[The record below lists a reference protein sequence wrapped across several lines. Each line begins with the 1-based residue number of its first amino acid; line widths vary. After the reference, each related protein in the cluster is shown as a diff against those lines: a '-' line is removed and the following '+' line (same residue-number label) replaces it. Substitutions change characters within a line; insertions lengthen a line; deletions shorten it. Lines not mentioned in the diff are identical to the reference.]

1 MKKTHS
7 GLTAHSVSNS
17 IIIRITFRRYFKHL
31 LKRINILWS
40 NSISTNQSPLLSA
53 KVKRGKPQ
61 D

>member
-1 MKKTHS
+1 MKKKTNS

-17 IIIRITFRRYFKHL
+17 IIIMITFRRYFKHL

-40 NSISTNQSPLLSA
+40 NSISNQSPLLSA